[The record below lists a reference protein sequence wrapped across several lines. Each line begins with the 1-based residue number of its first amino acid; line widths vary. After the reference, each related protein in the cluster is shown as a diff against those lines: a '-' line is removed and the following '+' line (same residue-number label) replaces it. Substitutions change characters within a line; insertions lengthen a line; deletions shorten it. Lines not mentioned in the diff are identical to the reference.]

1 MNGPQLSDLSLTTV
15 VERRFGLDGRVFD
28 EQRTY
33 LSSSGLR
40 FYAYHLGHD
49 ALVSPWLSAFLKMG
63 LNASAYVYAFT
74 NVEQGMLG

>member
-1 MNGPQLSDLSLTTV
+1 MNGPQLSDLPLTTV
-15 VERRFGLDGRVFD
+15 VEGRFRLDCCVFD
-28 EQRTY
+28 EERAN
-33 LSSSGLR
+33 LSRCRLR
-40 FYAYHLGHD
+40 LDTRHLGHD